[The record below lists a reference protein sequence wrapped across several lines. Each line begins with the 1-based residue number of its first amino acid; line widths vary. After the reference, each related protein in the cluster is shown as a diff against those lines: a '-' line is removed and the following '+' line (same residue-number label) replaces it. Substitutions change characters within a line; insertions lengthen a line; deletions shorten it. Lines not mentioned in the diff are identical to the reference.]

1 MEELLD
7 IKRKVVHESEKL
19 DDVLDFATE
28 LILAQVRLFLTH
40 SGCRFCFGTWLL
52 SIDRKGESFLQT
64 TSGSACWRW

>member
-7 IKRKVVHESEKL
+7 IKRTAVREAEKL

-28 LILAQVRLFLTH
+28 LILAQVCVLLTQ
-40 SGCRFCFGTWLL
+40 SGCRRCFGAYLL
-52 SIDRKGESFLQT
+52 SVRRRRESFLQT